1 MESISKLTETVLE
14 NTKRF
19 IDERIDLSDKALT
32 VAAAYVMSTYLV
44 KNFDQLYYLRILGST
59 GTGKTTFAKTLG
71 RICFNPYIR
80 TGLETPAGFL
90 TMLNTGVT
98 MIADDLSK
106 KALLESPTFGAV
118 LRNGSWKFGHVMMN
132 VGGSDVKMKSFSSF
146 GAKIIVANKRFT
158 DPALES
164 RFVTIKMRR
173 KLFLNVVD
181 VPVFNPENKLDDAK
195 LALNNW
201 HETLQT
207 PKGKKYMGGFRD
219 HRDFLEKLCGFSFE
233 KREVK

>member
-1 MESISKLTETVLE
+1 MNSIPYTNAVFE

-19 IDERIDLSDKALT
+19 IAERVDLSDEALT

-44 KNFDQLYYLRILGST
+44 KYFDQLYYLRILGST
-59 GTGKTTFAKTLG
+59 GTGKTTLARTLG
-71 RICFNPYIR
+71 RICFNSYIR
-80 TGLETPAGFL
+80 TGLETPAAFL

-98 MIADDLSK
+98 MIADDVSK
-106 KALLESPTFGAV
+106 KSILQDPTFEAV
-118 LRNGSWKFGHVMMN
+118 LRNGSWKGGFIWTN
-132 VGGSDVKMKSFSSF
+132 VNGLVLKVKAFSPF
-146 GAKIIVANKRFT
+146 GAKIIVAYERFT
-158 DPALES
+158 DAALES